1 MLSGTPTSCMKKLL
15 PYFLICFFFTLIPSL
30 HADITGLVDRF
41 NILQQSPLGGDVYG
55 VRSAAANC
63 GIDLTVQSVSDI
75 LGNVAGGTGAGGA
88 YAGLLNV
95 GLAADL
101 NKAVGWDGAS
111 FKSTWIWL
119 YGNDVSSRYIGN
131 AMTASGIYGEPSFR
145 CYELWLQQNV
155 LQDAVSLRAGLL
167 GLDAEFGLSDTAALF
182 VNSTFG
188 MPAGIT
194 MNLPNGG
201 PTYPMAT
208 PGVRLAVQPVSWL
221 TVRAAISQ
229 GNPFQQDQNR
239 YGFNWNFGPSA
250 GMLSLNEAEASW
262 CNDDSS
268 KGLKGTAKA
277 GFWIQTGSGSPGQ
290 TQFGSPTVASYSSGF
305 YGIIDQQLYRAPVDK
320 SSADSGKCPI
330 PCGKERAPDK
340 SPTKGLSAFA
350 RAGFS
355 PQSWSPCSFY
365 SDGGLVYTGLIP
377 GRDGDKAGIAFAYA
391 QMGQLCNS
399 TAAQSGCSGTGYEA
413 LAEFSYSIRVAP
425 AIALQP
431 DLQYILHPGG
441 TQQHGNALV
450 VGMRAVIDF

>member
-1 MLSGTPTSCMKKLL
+1 MHARLKVLFLLVVLFALQRVYADPILLPDPFNVLKQEPLSGTWLGCR
-15 PYFLICFFFTLIPSL
+15 PSTEKCGV
-30 HADITGLVDRF
+30 DI
-41 NILQQSPLGGDVYG
+41 
-55 VRSAAANC
+55 
-63 GIDLTVQSVSDI
+63 TVQSVSDI

-167 GLDAEFGLSDTAALF
+167 GLDAEFGFSDTAALF

-208 PGVRLAVQPVSWL
+208 PGVRLAVQPASWL

-305 YGIIDQQLYRAPVDK
+305 YGIIDQQLYRAPVEK

-365 SDGGLVYTGLIP
+365 SDGGLVYRGLIP

-441 TQQHGNALV
+441 TQQYGNALV

>member
-1 MLSGTPTSCMKKLL
+1 MHARLKVLVLLVVLFALQRVYADPILLPDPFNVLKQEPLSGTWLGCR
-15 PYFLICFFFTLIPSL
+15 PSTEKCGV
-30 HADITGLVDRF
+30 DI
-41 NILQQSPLGGDVYG
+41 
-55 VRSAAANC
+55 
-63 GIDLTVQSVSDI
+63 TVQSVSDI

-167 GLDAEFGLSDTAALF
+167 GLDAEFGFSDTAALF

-208 PGVRLAVQPVSWL
+208 PGVRLAVQPASWL

-305 YGIIDQQLYRAPVDK
+305 YGIIDQQLYRAPVEK

-365 SDGGLVYTGLIP
+365 SDGGLVYRGLIP

-441 TQQHGNALV
+441 TQQYGNALV